1 MAKLYDED
9 GIDGPFERAMARADR
24 KPRPRCA
31 CGRARRKAAAK
42 CQRCLDADR
51 AAAKAS
57 EPAQRWAKDWR
68 AIDHQVAF
76 IDGRVYV
83 TPLVLTA
90 IGPELSGPDIH
101 YLEIDNGRWSRF
113 VELADW
119 KLADRAGARDEKLRW
134 LLRAIA
140 RSCYCTSFPET
151 GCDFCNGYRLPDGA
165 TPP

>member
-1 MAKLYDED
+1 MAKLEDED

-83 TPLVLTA
+83 TPLILRDGA
-90 IGPELSGPDIH
+90 PPELGAEIH
-101 YLEIDNGRWSRF
+101 YLEIDAGRWSRF
-113 VELADW
+113 VELSDW
-119 KLADRAGARDEKLRW
+119 KLAPPMARAGKLGER
-134 LLRAIA
+134 LRAIA
-140 RSCYCTSFPET
+140 RSCYCVSFPET
-151 GCDFCNGYRLPDGA
+151 GCDFCNGTRLPDGA
-165 TPP
+165 TPL